1 MKKNT
6 SKMPAVN
13 GKISIA
19 PSILSA
25 DLCNLGQEVACVA
38 NAGADWLHVDIMDGH
53 FVPNISFG
61 IPVLASL
68 SKSIDA
74 FYDVHLM
81 IDDPLTYAKDFA
93 KAGADMITFHVEA
106 PVDIKATIDEI
117 RSLGCKVGISV
128 KPGTPASALSEYIN
142 DVDMVLVM
150 TVEPGFGGQKFMK
163 DMCPKIR
170 EIREMRP
177 DIEYVEV
184 DGGSA
189 PDTAQFVAE
198 AGANV
203 FVAGSSVFKAEDR
216 EKAIS
221 EMKNA

>member
-1 MKKNT
+1 MN
-6 SKMPAVN
+6 
-13 GKISIA
+13 IIA
-19 PSILSA
+19 PSILSGDFA
-25 DLCNLGQEVACVA
+25 DLGNDIRDVLSK
-38 NAGADWLHVDIMDGH
+38 GAEWIHFDVMDGH

-128 KPGTPASALSEYIN
+128 KPGTPASALIEYIN

-177 DIEYVEV
+177 DLEYVEV
-184 DGGSA
+184 DGGIA
-189 PDTAQFVAE
+189 PDTAKFVAE